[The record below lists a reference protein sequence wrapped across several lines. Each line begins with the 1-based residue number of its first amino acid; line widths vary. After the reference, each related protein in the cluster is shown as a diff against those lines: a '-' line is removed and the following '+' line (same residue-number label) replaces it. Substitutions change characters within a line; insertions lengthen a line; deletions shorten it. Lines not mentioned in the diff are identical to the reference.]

1 MPLMA
6 RTHLAFIDRKCK
18 GTLLLSPSLQGIL
31 NSGML
36 PPPSI
41 LLLFWVSQNLT
52 QMSWNSK
59 PHSLKF
65 RELRTELWG
74 GVKLLFSGT
83 VSITV
88 CWYLIKPLGGE
99 KHPKCILKH
108 LAQEHTTVTM
118 IGVKCDLV
126 TVLQRTNNV
135 GQQVSH
141 YPDNKR

>member
-1 MPLMA
+1 MSNYFSVVLFPLQFA
-6 RTHLAFIDRKCK
+6 
-18 GTLLLSPSLQGIL
+18 G
-31 NSGML
+31 
-36 PPPSI
+36 
-41 LLLFWVSQNLT
+41 
-52 QMSWNSK
+52 
-59 PHSLKF
+59 
-65 RELRTELWG
+65 
-74 GVKLLFSGT
+74 
-83 VSITV
+83 
-88 CWYLIKPLGGE
+88 LIKPLGGE

>member
-1 MPLMA
+1 MA

-31 NSGML
+31 NSGMS

-52 QMSWNSK
+52 QMSWNLK

-65 RELRTELWG
+65 PRIEDWALRGCQITFQWYC
-74 GVKLLFSGT
+74 FH
-83 VSITV
+83 TV

-108 LAQEHTTVTM
+108 LAQERTTVTM